1 LMRLSA
7 SILAIGML
15 AFSLTAQAQDIE
27 RAKQLFQEASS
38 LREAGLY
45 QDAIFRLRQAIAIK
59 DTPGLEYHT
68 GFCEAKLGH
77 YRLAVQY
84 YEHAAA
90 LLRDGASAPD
100 VVTLLAPAH
109 ASALEHVARLRIAGV
124 EGSHSVLLRLD
135 DEPEQ
140 ELSDGDILLDP
151 GKHQLAIS
159 APGYAPVQ
167 RTITVS
173 DAERLRI
180 EVRLTP
186 LAANKPFQAAG
197 ESHPNA
203 WRTVSIGV
211 GIGVTAA
218 GIGLGVASAVSRHD
232 AVGKIN
238 LYSGLVATT
247 GGGCQNPNNAQSCT
261 DLDTAVSNRNASTRW
276 ETVGFLGAGVGV
288 IATIAIWNLWPR
300 SRAVAIAV
308 EPIGIANSAIRLRV
322 STSF

>member
-1 LMRLSA
+1 MRLSA
-7 SILAIGML
+7 ILLAFGVLAISP
-15 AFSLTAQAQDIE
+15 AAQAQDIE
-27 RAKQLFQEASS
+27 RAKQLFQEASN
-38 LREAGLY
+38 LREAGMY
-45 QDAIFRLRQAIAIK
+45 QDAIVRLRQAIAIK

-84 YEHAAA
+84 YERATA

-100 VVTLLAPAH
+100 VVTLLPPAH
-109 ASALEHVARLRIAGV
+109 ASALEHVARLRIALV
-124 EGSHSVLLRLD
+124 EGSPPAQLRLD

-140 ELSDGDILLDP
+140 VLSDGDVLLDP

-159 APGYAPVQ
+159 AQGFTTAQ
-167 RTITVS
+167 RTITVT

-186 LAANKPFQAAG
+186 LSANKPFQAAR
-197 ESHPNA
+197 ESNFSP

-232 AVGKIN
+232 AVGRIN
-238 LYSGLVATT
+238 LYGGLVATT
-247 GGGCQNPNNAQSCT
+247 GGGCQNRNNAQSCA
-261 DLDTAVSNRNASTRW
+261 DLDKAINDKNASTRW
-276 ETVGFLGAGVGV
+276 ETLGVVG
-288 IATIAIWNLWPR
+288 
-300 SRAVAIAV
+300 
-308 EPIGIANSAIRLRV
+308 
-322 STSF
+322 